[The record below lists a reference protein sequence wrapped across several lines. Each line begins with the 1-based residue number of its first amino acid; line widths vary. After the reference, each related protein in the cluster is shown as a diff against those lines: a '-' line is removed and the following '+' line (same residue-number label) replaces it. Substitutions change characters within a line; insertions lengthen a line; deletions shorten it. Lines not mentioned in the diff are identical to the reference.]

1 METKQNDYSLFFKF
15 IETYS
20 PIGFKGI
27 NRNDS
32 LIIKLEEMMEKNK
45 QFIYVADAI
54 KMQIEF
60 TSKGCYN
67 LFGIPPEELNPHGI
81 FSKTHPDDL
90 QHHTISRGRF
100 FKLAAE
106 MYMHGKEDVVI
117 MSTNFRFQNPKG
129 SYTNFL
135 LQAYLWYCQIPLKTV
150 YCLFVQT
157 DISWF
162 GQIKHGYNSYVG
174 TDISHFKFPDE
185 KLIMAGN
192 VFSEREF
199 EIIKLIESGL
209 SSQQIADKLFL
220 SVHTVN
226 THRRRILKKTDSLT
240 LSELIFE
247 LKETGVL

>member
-1 METKQNDYSLFFKF
+1 MKSDFQDYSLFFKF
-15 IETYS
+15 IQTYS

-32 LIIKLEEMMEKNK
+32 VIKEIEEMMEMNK

-54 KMQIEF
+54 NMQIEF

-67 LFGIPPEELNPHGI
+67 LFGIPPEELNPHDI

-90 QHHTISRGRF
+90 QHHTVSRGRL
-100 FKLAAE
+100 FKLAGE
-106 MYMHGKEDVVI
+106 MYMQGKEDVVI
-117 MSTNFRFQNPKG
+117 MSTNLRFQNPKG
-129 SYTNFL
+129 TYTNFL
-135 LQAYLWYCQIPLKTV
+135 LQGYLWYCQIPYKTV

-162 GQIKHGYNSYVG
+162 KEIKYGYNNYLG
-174 TDISHFKFPDE
+174 TNSTYFRFPDE
-185 KLIMAGN
+185 TLIMTGN

-199 EIIKLIESGL
+199 QIIKLIESGH
-209 SSQQIADKLFL
+209 SSKQIAEKLFL

-240 LSELIFE
+240 LSELIYE
-247 LKETGVL
+247 LKKTGVL